1 MEYGDGSFEGAM
13 RRRRRRPRVK
23 FAYKANAVLSLS
35 LPLSS
40 RGTTEFNFATYFT
53 GANLSFSTSG
63 NTGNLSLNSNTGV
76 ANTSSVYNGATTYEF
91 YVIATS
97 TLGMVTSPKFNL
109 TTV

>member
-23 FAYKANAVLSLS
+23 FRYKANSVLSLS
-35 LPLSS
+35 LPLAN
-40 RGTTEFNFATYFT
+40 RGTTEFNFATYFS

-63 NTGNLSLNSNTGV
+63 NTGNLSLNANTGI

-97 TLGMVTSPKFNL
+97 SLGMVTSPKFNL